1 MSAGWTVSPL
11 GGAAAE
17 LHARGWAD
25 PALRGVTLCLPEGP
39 ALVLGSTQD
48 TEVVD
53 RSRSAA
59 AGVALVRRRTGG
71 GMVLLRPG
79 DLVWVDVDVPA
90 GDRLGDDDVAR
101 AFAWLGQAWAGAA
114 ADLGVSG
121 PRPHPGPTEE
131 RRWGRL
137 VCFAGLGPGEVTV
150 RGRKLVGL
158 AQRRTRA
165 GARFQCALLLRWEP
179 SALLGLLALDDAER
193 ASAAEDLASA
203 AIGLS
208 ELGVGAGAEDVLDAL
223 LGRLPAS

>member
-1 MSAGWTVSPL
+1 M
-11 GGAAAE
+11 
-17 LHARGWAD
+17 
-25 PALRGVTLCLPEGP
+25 TLCEPSGP
-39 ALVLGSTQD
+39 ALVLGSTQRD
-48 TEVVD
+48 DDVD
-53 RSRSAA
+53 RARAEA
-59 AGVALVRRRTGG
+59 EDLPVVRRRTGG
-71 GMVLLRPG
+71 GVVLVRPG
-79 DLVWVDVDVPA
+79 ELVWVDVDLPS
-90 GDRLGDDDVAR
+90 GDPLWDADVGV
-101 AFAWLGQAWAGAA
+101 AFEWLGQVWAAAA
-114 ADLGVSG
+114 ADLGAPAPSAHRG
-121 PRPHPGPTEE
+121 RMDGGQ
-131 RRWGRL
+131 WGRL

-150 RGRKLVGL
+150 AGRKLVGL